1 MDSTHME
8 HTKGTTTDLDNSH
21 QTLHRLSSHDL
32 QELTNIELIKRK
44 ENKRILNK
52 CKHEGKTCRQNVSQ
66 GFVTSWIIAYVSQYL
81 IGVLP
86 SVLTGKAFKNPAIF
100 KTSGGRDTIGFA
112 FFVSSYLSAY
122 KALLCTMRH
131 YRPYHEGDR
140 LNSFIAGSVAGLA
153 MWIDKNKIRRKALA
167 LYLLTRSIQFG
178 SSYSMKKW
186 AEYRE
191 AKRLIQHHV
200 LHATTLQSSEKN
212 LALDTKAGWDDILAK
227 IMSSSAGAVLMS
239 SSAAVNLYACMV
251 EPDAMPQSYWRF
263 IMHHTGLPQ
272 KFGPML
278 KPLLDVFASQLFVLN
293 ALPPGVENITI
304 PAGVTSREFISTLS
318 PSVATVF
325 PNHVHHEYQLCALMH
340 PLTPCTG
347 HFKDVLAG
355 EFDRALRMYAPL
367 NFLLT
372 LVFQRKKLA
381 TQPKE
386 VVQRYIKSTIRSSL
400 FMTMYTWGAFYTLCV
415 MRRIFKRER
424 TYMYFLNGV
433 VAGFA
438 VLIEAPGRQVELGLY
453 CLPRAL
459 DTAWHLMLKR
469 GLVRNVPNAEMALFC
484 ASMGLMMT
492 IYQNDPS
499 VINNNYLSVLTRVF
513 GRN

>member
-1 MDSTHME
+1 ME
-8 HTKGTTTDLDNSH
+8 HINGTTTDPENSH
-21 QTLHRLSSHDL
+21 QSLHRLGSRDL
-32 QELTNIELIKRK
+32 QELTNIELAKRK

-66 GFVTSWIIAYVSQYL
+66 GFVTSWMIAYVSQYL

-86 SVLTGKAFKNPAIF
+86 SVLTGKAFKNAAIF
-100 KTSGGRDTIGFA
+100 KKSGGRDTIGFA
-112 FFVSSYLSAY
+112 FFVSSYLLAY

-140 LNSFIAGSVAGLA
+140 LNAFVAGSVAGLA

-167 LYLLTRSIQFG
+167 LYLFTRSIQFG

-186 AEYRE
+186 AEHRE
-191 AKRLIQHHV
+191 AKKSTQH
-200 LHATTLQSSEKN
+200 
-212 LALDTKAGWDDILAK
+212 LALQNAVHSSGKEHALITQSGWDDILAK
-227 IMSSSAGAVLMS
+227 VMSSSAGAALMS
-239 SSAAVNLYACMV
+239 SSAAINLYACMV
-251 EPDAMPQSYWRF
+251 EPDAMSQSYWRF

-278 KPLLDVFASQLFVLN
+278 KPLLDVFASQLFVLD
-293 ALPPGVENITI
+293 ALPPGVEGITI

-325 PNHVHHEYQLCALMH
+325 PSHVHHEYQLCALMH

-347 HFKDVLAG
+347 HLKDVLAG
-355 EFDRALRMYAPL
+355 EFDRAFRMYAPL

-386 VVQRYIKSTIRSSL
+386 VAQRYIKSTIRSTL
-400 FMTMYTWGAFYTLCV
+400 FMT
-415 MRRIFKRER
+415 
-424 TYMYFLNGV
+424 MYFLNGV
-433 VAGFA
+433 IAGFA
-438 VLIEAPGRQVELGLY
+438 VLIEAPGRQIELGLY

>member
-1 MDSTHME
+1 MHPLYSSGDDDSF
-8 HTKGTTTDLDNSH
+8 
-21 QTLHRLSSHDL
+21 QLSS
-32 QELTNIELIKRK
+32 
-44 ENKRILNK
+44 
-52 CKHEGKTCRQNVSQ
+52 
-66 GFVTSWIIAYVSQYL
+66 
-81 IGVLP
+81 
-86 SVLTGKAFKNPAIF
+86 AIF
-100 KTSGGRDTIGFA
+100 KASGGRDTVGFA
-112 FFVSSYLSAY
+112 FFLSSYLSAY
-122 KALLCTMRH
+122 KALLCTMRR
-131 YRPYHEGDR
+131 YRSHHEGDR
-140 LNSFIAGSVAGLA
+140 LNAFVAGSIAGLA

-186 AEYRE
+186 AEHRE
-191 AKRLIQHHV
+191 AKKSNQGLALQDRI
-200 LHATTLQSSEKN
+200 LQSSGKEY
-212 LALDTKAGWDDILAK
+212 ALDTKTGWDNILAK
-227 IMSSSAGAVLMS
+227 VMSSSAGAVLMS

-278 KPLLDVFASQLFVLN
+278 KPLLDVFASQLFVLR
-293 ALPPGVENITI
+293 ALPPGVENIMI
-304 PAGVTSREFISTLS
+304 PAGVTSREFVSTLS

-325 PNHVHHEYQLCALMH
+325 PSHVHHEYQLCALMH
-340 PLTPCTG
+340 PLTPCAG
-347 HFKDVLAG
+347 HFKDVLTG
-355 EFDRALRMYAPL
+355 EFDRAIRMYAPL

-372 LVFQRKKLA
+372 LVFQHKKLA
-381 TQPKE
+381 VQPRE

-424 TYMYFLNGV
+424 TYMYFLNGII
-433 VAGFA
+433 AGFA

-484 ASMGLMMT
+484 ASMGVIMT
-492 IYQNDPS
+492 IYQYDPS
-499 VINNNYLSVLTRVF
+499 VINTNYLSILTRIF
-513 GRN
+513 GCN